1 MYTETPKTLV
11 LRSLSWLSSPMA
23 LENTGSYSL
32 LPSFLHS
39 PPTIFGGVEMHSDHQ
54 APRQRTLPDLLQLGS
69 LLWLC
74 VDAWDHAGIEE
85 AG

>member
-1 MYTETPKTLV
+1 
-11 LRSLSWLSSPMA
+11 MA

-32 LPSFLHS
+32 PPSFFHS
-39 PPTIFGGVEMHSDHQ
+39 PSPSLAG
-54 APRQRTLPDLLQLGS
+54 QRCALDTSYQGRGPFQISYSLALRGWVLIP